1 MDEPKTTK
9 DEVNDGMIAA
19 LLHERQGY
27 VQRAAGA
34 LDATLAAAMRSRVAQ
49 VDEQLR
55 LRGGTPPKDTAADA
69 AEAEE
74 NTDPAKDAK
83 TEPPKDAAAAG
94 KRGQQ
99 TRA

>member
-1 MDEPKTTK
+1 MDEPKTTA
-9 DEVNDGMIAA
+9 DEVTDGMIAA
-19 LLHERQGY
+19 LRHERAGY

-34 LDATLAAAMRSRVAQ
+34 ADATIAAAMRSRVAQ

-55 LRGGTPPKDTAADA
+55 LRGATPPKDTAAA
-69 AEAEE
+69 ETEAEE

-83 TEPPKDAAAAG
+83 AEPPKDAAAAG